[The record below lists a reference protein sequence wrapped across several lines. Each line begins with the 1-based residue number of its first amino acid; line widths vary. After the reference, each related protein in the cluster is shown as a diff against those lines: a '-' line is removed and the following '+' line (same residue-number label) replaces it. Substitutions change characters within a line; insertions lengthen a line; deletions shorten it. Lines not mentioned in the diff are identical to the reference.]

1 MTASQTLL
9 VFLRAAFLSAN
20 GSTTLAL
27 LEEDLVDRLH
37 VLTPGDFALGV
48 AVGAATPGPLGF
60 GCIALGFLADGWRGA
75 LVAAF
80 TSWLPALL
88 SLPLRSLHRRFEGQS
103 WLAGVTWGLAAA
115 GSGLLLAMVY
125 GMVLTGIPGWRE
137 GAIALGTLILLAR
150 GMHPAPVLFLAAA
163 VGALW
168 FR

>member
-1 MTASQTLL
+1 MTWTQTLL

-88 SLPLRSLHRRFEGQS
+88 SLPLRSVHRRFEGQS
-103 WLAGVTWGLAAA
+103 WLTGATWGLAAA

-125 GMVLTGIPGWRE
+125 GMATTGITGWRE
-137 GAIALGTLILLAR
+137 ALVALGAFALLAR
-150 GMHPAPVLFLAAA
+150 GLHPAPVLFMAALL
-163 VGALW
+163 GAL
-168 FR
+168 FLR